1 MSGESSEQKHKWA
14 LGIAAGICLI
24 TTLLLA
30 SDNLVGAATLTA
42 VLFVVCVLLVYLPR
56 MEIFKTWG
64 IEGKYREVVTETG
77 KGVRQTDAAL
87 EMLRAE
93 IKDIKNEI
101 AAGAPKENLETRVG
115 KAEMLLTQ
123 ASTSN
128 NAVSATLSVVD
139 PTFRVTKGSN

>member
-1 MSGESSEQKHKWA
+1 MSGESSEQTHKWA
-14 LGIAAGICLI
+14 LSVAAGLCLI
-24 TTLLLA
+24 TSLWLA
-30 SDNLVGAATLTA
+30 SGDQVAAATLTA
-42 VLFVVCVLLVYLPR
+42 GLFVVCVLSIYLPR
-56 MEIFKTWG
+56 MEIFKAWG
-64 IEGKYREVVTETG
+64 IEAKYREVVTETG

-87 EMLRAE
+87 EMLRTE

-101 AAGAPKENLETRVG
+101 AAGAPKENLETKVG

-139 PTFRVTKGSN
+139 PTFRATKGSN

>member
-14 LGIAAGICLI
+14 LGVAAGISLI
-24 TTLLLA
+24 ATLLLA
-30 SDNLVGAATLTA
+30 FDNQVAAATLTA
-42 VLFVVCVLLVYLPR
+42 GLFVVCVLLVYLPR

-64 IEGKYREVVTETG
+64 IEAKYREVVTETG

-128 NAVSATLSVVD
+128 NAVLATLSVVD
-139 PTFRVTKGSN
+139 PTFRATKGSN

>member
-14 LGIAAGICLI
+14 LGVAAGISLI
-24 TTLLLA
+24 ATLLLA
-30 SDNLVGAATLTA
+30 FDNQVAAATLTA
-42 VLFVVCVLLVYLPR
+42 GLFVVCVLLVYLPR

-64 IEGKYREVVTETG
+64 IEAKYREVVTETG

-101 AAGAPKENLETRVG
+101 AAGAAKENLETMVG

-139 PTFRVTKGSN
+139 PTFRATKGSN

>member
-42 VLFVVCVLLVYLPR
+42 VLFVVCVLLIYLPR
-56 MEIFKTWG
+56 MEIFKAWG
-64 IEGKYREVVTETG
+64 IEAKYREVVTETG

-128 NAVSATLSVVD
+128 NAVLATLSVVD
-139 PTFRVTKGSN
+139 PTFRATKGSN